1 MRTVEQ
7 HLEQI
12 LDVVSPLAPLTRP
25 LTEVGGCRLA
35 CDVVSDTSLPPF
47 ANSSMD
53 GYAVRS
59 VDLAGAAPVS
69 PVVLP
74 VAGEIPA
81 GSPARYALAPG
92 HAYRIMTGAPI
103 PVGADAVVAQE
114 DTDQGLARVSITRA
128 PQPHAYVRDAGSD
141 VTAGTTVVREGAVLG
156 PRTVALLAAT
166 GHPRVLVY
174 PRPRVVVVSTG
185 SELREPGTGLAH
197 GQINDSNSYMLAA
210 AVAAAGGVPYRVGP
224 VDDDPRT
231 LRELLA
237 DQLVR
242 ADALV
247 TSGGVSVGA
256 YDVVRDVLARMGTVW
271 FGPVAM
277 QPGKPQGFG
286 TVGEDAVPVFA
297 LPGNPVSSYVSFEVF
312 VRPALR
318 RMRALAT
325 LQRPPASGRWAHE
338 GQSPPGRRQYV
349 RVSLQAPGRAGADV
363 VVHAAGGPSSHL
375 LGGLAGADALAV
387 VPEHVTRIRRGD
399 PVTLLVLDDV
409 DD

>member
-1 MRTVEQ
+1 MSGCLLAE
-7 HLEQI
+7 
-12 LDVVSPLAPLTRP
+12 DVVSTGA
-25 LTEVGGCRLA
+25 
-35 CDVVSDTSLPPF
+35 LPSF

-53 GYAVRS
+53 GYALR
-59 VDLAGAAPVS
+59 AADVATATDGS

-74 VAGEIPA
+74 VAGEIAA
-81 GSPARYALAPG
+81 GSSTLHALAPG
-92 HAYRIMTGAPI
+92 QAFRIMTGAPL

-114 DTDQGLARVSITRA
+114 RTDRGVARVAVAHA
-128 PQPHAYVRDAGSD
+128 PAVGEYVREPGSD
-141 VTAGTTVVREGAVLG
+141 VQAGTTVVRAGTVLG

-166 GHPRVLVY
+166 GHARVLVH

-185 SELREPGTGLAH
+185 SELRDPGTPLAR

-210 AVAAAGGVPYRVGP
+210 AVSAAGGLAYRVGP
-224 VDDDPRT
+224 VEDDPRT
-231 LRELLA
+231 LTEVLS

-256 YDVVRDVLARMGTVW
+256 YDVVRDVLARLGDVE

-277 QPGKPQGFG
+277 QPGMPQGFG

-318 RMRALAT
+318 AMRGLTSLHRPTAT
-325 LQRPPASGRWAHE
+325 GRWAHPHR
-338 GQSPPGRRQYV
+338 SPAGKRQYL
-349 RVSLQAPGRAGADV
+349 RVVLTGTARDGRPLV
-363 VVHAAGGPSSHL
+363 SAAGGPSSHL
-375 LGGLAGADALAV
+375 LGGLAGASALAV
-387 VPEHVTRIRRGD
+387 VPADVTAAAEGD
-399 PVTLLVLDDV
+399 EVEITVLDDV
-409 DD
+409 ES